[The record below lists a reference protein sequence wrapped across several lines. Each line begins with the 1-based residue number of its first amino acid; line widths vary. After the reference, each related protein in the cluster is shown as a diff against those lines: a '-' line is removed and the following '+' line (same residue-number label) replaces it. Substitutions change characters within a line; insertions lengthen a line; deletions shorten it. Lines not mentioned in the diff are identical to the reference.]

1 MLFSDFINVLPKV
14 LKEQLPAFA
23 AHIKMAPEGR
33 KITLEPGYYLKYNP
47 RKSAVLM
54 LVYEKERRA
63 CLVLIKRNAYKGVH
77 SAQISFP
84 GGKMELT
91 DKDLS
96 YTALREANEEIG
108 VRQEDVHLAMPFTE
122 IYIPPSNFLVAPYL
136 GILQGEP
143 DFVADVR
150 EVSEIIE
157 LPLSMLLDDAIL
169 ISAPIYTESGISVN
183 VPAFLVNGH
192 VVWGATA
199 MILSELKE
207 TIKTAIK

>member
-1 MLFSDFINVLPKV
+1 MLFSEFINLLPKV
-14 LKEQLPAFA
+14 LKEQLPAFS

-33 KITLEPGYYLKYNP
+33 KTSLAPDYYLKYNP
-47 RKSAVLM
+47 RRSAVLM
-54 LVYEKERRA
+54 LVYEDGGKA
-63 CLVLIKRNAYKGVH
+63 NLVLTKRNTYEGVH

-108 VRQEDVHLAMPFTE
+108 VRPEDVHLAMPFSE

-136 GILQGEP
+136 GILQGTPEFVP
-143 DFVADVR
+143 DPR
-150 EVSEIIE
+150 EVSEIIA
-157 LPLSMLLDDAIL
+157 LPLSMLLDDTIL
-169 ISAPIYTESGISVN
+169 ISAPIQTVSAMSAT